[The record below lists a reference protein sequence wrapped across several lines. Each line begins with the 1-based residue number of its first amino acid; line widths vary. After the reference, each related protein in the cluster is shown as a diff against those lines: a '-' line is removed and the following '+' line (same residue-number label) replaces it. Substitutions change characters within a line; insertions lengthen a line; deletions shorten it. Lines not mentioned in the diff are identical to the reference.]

1 MVKAVI
7 FDMDGLMVDTE
18 VISYE
23 GYSCF
28 LKDYGVENLT
38 KEEYCLCFAGKSL
51 QNGLIYARDY
61 FHLNYSIEEG
71 VQYFINKEKEIF
83 ARDGAALKPGLVEL
97 LDYLKEHNIKMA
109 MATSSGLQRVHKIL
123 DPHNVLH
130 YFDDIIC
137 GDMVKKGK
145 PAPDI
150 FLKACET
157 LNVKEED
164 AIVLE
169 DSETGILASYR
180 AKVPVICIPDMKVP
194 SDEHKEMTAAIL
206 PSLHD
211 VITYIESKEG

>member
-1 MVKAVI
+1 MVKSVI

-28 LKDYGVENLT
+28 LRDYGVENLS

-61 FHLNYSIEEG
+61 FHLNYSIDDG
-71 VQYFINKEKEIF
+71 VQYFIDKEREIF
-83 ARDGAALKPGLVEL
+83 ARDGVSLKPGLVEL
-97 LDYLKEHNIKMA
+97 LEYLKNHHIKIA
-109 MATSSGLQRVHKIL
+109 MATSSGLERVHKIL
-123 DPHNVLH
+123 DSHNVLH
-130 YFDDIIC
+130 YFNDIIC

-157 LNVKEED
+157 LGVNVED

-180 AKVPVICIPDMKVP
+180 ANIPVICIPDMKVP
-194 SDEHKEMTAAIL
+194 NDEHKEMTTAIL
-206 PSLHD
+206 STLHD
-211 VITYIESKEG
+211 VINYIESKEG